1 MCIHMLA
8 WHLCLMTKAFDRL
21 TKAEALD
28 MSPFTVRALKS
39 SSHVHTTPFPEKN
52 EPEDEAKSDD
62 NEKAPSWTIEGMT
75 QRNLE
80 PTITNSEL
88 KEYKR
93 YNCISVSL
101 AAKSKTA
108 IL

>member
-1 MCIHMLA
+1 MAELFH
-8 WHLCLMTKAFDRL
+8 RL

-39 SSHVHTTPFPEKN
+39 SSHAHTTTFPEKI
-52 EPEDEAKSDD
+52 EPEDKAKSSE

-93 YNCISVSL
+93 YACTLVSFDSY
-101 AAKSKTA
+101 A
-108 IL
+108 